1 LANGFNVS
9 INALSE
15 TLNLEPVTFN
25 YPMPAKEIALSVVR
39 RLRAA
44 GYESYLAGGCVRDM
58 LLNKEPQDYDITTG
72 AKPAEIAKIFPDTI
86 PVGAQFGVILV
97 VVDGTPFEVAS
108 FRHDGPYLDGRHP
121 IQVRYGSLR
130 EDVLRRDFTIN
141 GMVYDPADDSVIDLV
156 NGRQDLEAGII
167 RAIGEPRARFEEDRL
182 RMIRAVRFAASLDFN
197 IERKTL
203 AAIGELAATVTLVS
217 WERIGDE
224 ITRILTEGGARRGF
238 ELLDETGL
246 LEAALPEI
254 AAMKGVEQSP
264 DYHPEGDVFT
274 HTLLLLGQL
283 KAPTETLAYGCLLH
297 DVAKPVCMRREG
309 ERITFYGHMERGAE
323 MAEAILQRLK
333 RSRDTWERVSYLV
346 RSHLRHTQAPNMR
359 LSTLKRF
366 LGEDGIDELLELTR
380 IDALAAN
387 GDLTHYNF
395 CKAKLAELE
404 EEDIHPE
411 PLVRGRDLIELGLTP
426 GPVFGQILAQVEEAQ
441 LGGELRGRQE
451 AIEWVKKNFAN
462 RG

>member
-1 LANGFNVS
+1 
-9 INALSE
+9 
-15 TLNLEPVTFN
+15 
-25 YPMPAKEIALSVVR
+25 MPAKEIALSIVR

-224 ITRILTEGGARRGF
+224 ITRILTEGGAHRGF